1 MSATL
6 ELFDLIGE
14 LARRR
19 YQLAEK
25 SFSML
30 GLNHTEARLLS
41 LLVAAGGASAQDALS
56 NQLTIDRTN
65 AGRAL
70 TRLDEAGYI
79 ERRKDSVDKRAN
91 RVRITAKGRKTVTA
105 ITRLRDQMAAAFL
118 GNLSGDEARTI
129 VRLFRERIPLP
140 APASGERTRAAGG
153 PPVE

>member
-19 YQLAEK
+19 YQLAET
-25 SFSML
+25 SFATL

-41 LLVAAGGASAQDALS
+41 LLAAAGGASAQDALS
-56 NQLTIDRTN
+56 NRLTVDRTN

-91 RVRITAKGRKTVTA
+91 RVHITAKGRRTVSA
-105 ITRLRDQMAAAFL
+105 IARLRSEMAAAFF
-118 GNLSGDEARTI
+118 GEMTSDEAAGI
-129 VRLFRERIPLP
+129 VCLFRERLALA

-153 PPVE
+153 PSVQ